1 MDLMKRNRARE
12 LPGMLNPRIIGE
24 LFSEQ
29 CQPWRLIADKV
40 EQDILQIVYEVTK
53 DIVRHVTIDETASG
67 VFYLISSGLDML
79 KGNLRDKFREIL
91 NPHFEGHPITYNHCL
106 REIVKQEQDRRRS
119 QKLEAQLLKVLGSN
133 VDKDHVI
140 SLPVQTLF
148 SLLDTTTETNLE
160 RFGAQLAID
169 YMLAYYKVSDM
180 AQFAWSGCKPRN
192 LTISQLAL
200 QKVVDDISVL
210 AVEQCLMSSL
220 PCVFQPDRVLDLTDE
235 EVSRISEENQIS
247 SHERARYIERLEA
260 LEAHWINLK
269 RLSIHCPLTTGAA
282 L

>member
-1 MDLMKRNRARE
+1 
-12 LPGMLNPRIIGE
+12 
-24 LFSEQ
+24 
-29 CQPWRLIADKV
+29 V
-40 EQDILQIVYEVTK
+40 
-53 DIVRHVTIDETASG
+53 
-67 VFYLISSGLDML
+67 
-79 KGNLRDKFREIL
+79 
-91 NPHFEGHPITYNHCL
+91 
-106 REIVKQEQDRRRS
+106 VKQEQDRRRS

-260 LEAHWINLK
+260 PEAHWINLK